1 MCVCVCVSE
10 REGGRKGREEGRE
23 ESWEKVNLL
32 VEQTAVKD
40 GGDVVTVEGQDCVE
54 VSRLVD
60 LTLELQPHTVEDLD
74 RTKYNSVSVRCLLHA
89 TCILAYPGH

>member
-1 MCVCVCVSE
+1 MRG
-10 REGGRKGREEGRE
+10 REGGREET
-23 ESWEKVNLL
+23 WEPKVNLL

-74 RTKYNSVSVRCLLHA
+74 RTNVSVRCLLHEM
-89 TCILAYPGH
+89 CILASCLPWSLSSDK